1 MKKKLHIEIA
11 FSVILMIGLS
21 SCVNRPLRPVDNDS
35 EKSNTEMQNVADS
48 VMNSKVYEVHEK
60 VPLTKERL
68 KESVEYFF
76 RQQFGRFA
84 KVKIWKQCDIATS
97 GNCFVCGVVSAPV
110 RGDKSNYSFDA
121 ILNSEAEVRS
131 MQLNH
136 VGKND
141 CYYNWVE
148 GKRLDDNT
156 YSSRASIGNI
166 RLTAI
171 GLRAAGI
178 RYVTSRKMSK
188 EQIMKFITEKTDMKL
203 KNYYFQINEYSQEYA
218 AYSGNENEG
227 TLFMYDSNN
236 IYNITIHS
244 NGSVTYKQ

>member
-1 MKKKLHIEIA
+1 MENMKYILTA
-11 FSVILMIGLS
+11 FSVILMIGMS
-21 SCVNRPLRPVDNDS
+21 SCVNGPLRPMDNSKDTIGTEQISDS
-35 EKSNTEMQNVADS
+35 EKVVA
-48 VMNSKVYEVHEK
+48 SKDINEK
-60 VPLTKERL
+60 TPVTKERL

-84 KVKIWKQCDIATS
+84 KVKKWKQCDIATT
-97 GNCFVCGVVSAPV
+97 GNCFVSGVVSAPV

-121 ILNSEAEVRS
+121 ILNTESEVRS

-148 GKRLDDNT
+148 GQRLDDNT

-203 KNYYFQINEYSQEYA
+203 KNYYFQMSESDPEYA
-218 AYSGNENEG
+218 AYCGDQSQG
-227 TLFMYDSNN
+227 TLFMYDSNK
-236 IYNITIHS
+236 IYDITIHS
-244 NGSVTYKQ
+244 DGSVSYK

>member
-1 MKKKLHIEIA
+1 MKYILTA
-11 FSVILMIGLS
+11 FSVILMIGMS
-21 SCVNRPLRPVDNDS
+21 SCVNGPLRPMDNSKDTIGTEQISDS
-35 EKSNTEMQNVADS
+35 EKVVA
-48 VMNSKVYEVHEK
+48 SKDINEK
-60 VPLTKERL
+60 TPVTKERL

-84 KVKIWKQCDIATS
+84 KVKKWKQCDIATT
-97 GNCFVCGVVSAPV
+97 GNCFVSGVVSAPV

-121 ILNSEAEVRS
+121 ILNTESEVRS

-148 GKRLDDNT
+148 GQRLDDNT

-203 KNYYFQINEYSQEYA
+203 KNYYFQMSESDPEYA
-218 AYSGNENEG
+218 AYCGDQSQG
-227 TLFMYDSNN
+227 TLFMYDSNK
-236 IYNITIHS
+236 IYDITIHS
-244 NGSVTYKQ
+244 DGSVSYK

>member
-1 MKKKLHIEIA
+1 MEKIKYITTA

-21 SCVNRPLRPVDNDS
+21 SCVNGPLRPMDNSKDTIETEQIPDS
-35 EKSNTEMQNVADS
+35 EMV
-48 VMNSKVYEVHEK
+48 VVSKDINEK
-60 VPLTKERL
+60 TPVTKERL

-76 RQQFGRFA
+76 RQKFGRFA
-84 KVKIWKQCDIATS
+84 KVKKWKQCDIATT
-97 GNCFVCGVVSAPV
+97 GNCFVSGVVSAPV

-136 VGKND
+136 AGKND
-141 CYYNWVE
+141 CYYNWVD
-148 GKRLDDNT
+148 GQRLDDNT

-203 KNYYFQINEYSQEYA
+203 KNYYFQMSESNPEYA
-218 AYSGNENEG
+218 AYCGDQSQG
-227 TLFMYDSNN
+227 TLFMYDSNK
-236 IYNITIHS
+236 IYDITIHS
-244 NGSVTYKQ
+244 DGSVSYK

>member
-1 MKKKLHIEIA
+1 MENMKYILTA
-11 FSVILMIGLS
+11 FSVILMIGMS
-21 SCVNRPLRPVDNDS
+21 SCVNGPLRPMDNSKDTIGTEQISDS
-35 EKSNTEMQNVADS
+35 EKVVA
-48 VMNSKVYEVHEK
+48 SKDINEK
-60 VPLTKERL
+60 TPVTKERL

-84 KVKIWKQCDIATS
+84 KVKKWKQCDIATT
-97 GNCFVCGVVSAPV
+97 GNCFVSGVVSAPV

-121 ILNSEAEVRS
+121 ILNTESEVRS

-141 CYYNWVE
+141 CYYNWVD
-148 GKRLDDNT
+148 GQRLDDNT

-203 KNYYFQINEYSQEYA
+203 KNYYFQMSESNPEYA
-218 AYSGNENEG
+218 AYCGDQSQG
-227 TLFMYDSNN
+227 TLFMYDSNK
-236 IYNITIHS
+236 IYDITIHS
-244 NGSVTYKQ
+244 DGSVSYK

>member
-1 MKKKLHIEIA
+1 MEKIKYITTA

-21 SCVNRPLRPVDNDS
+21 SCVNGPLRPVDNSKDSIETENIPDS
-35 EKSNTEMQNVADS
+35 EMVVA
-48 VMNSKVYEVHEK
+48 SKDINEK
-60 VPLTKERL
+60 KQLTKERL

-84 KVKIWKQCDIATS
+84 KVKKWKQCDIATT
-97 GNCFVCGVVSAPV
+97 GNCFVSGVVSAPV

-121 ILNSEAEVRS
+121 ILNTEADVRS

-148 GKRLDDNT
+148 GQRLDDNT

-203 KNYYFQINEYSQEYA
+203 KNYYFQMSESNPEYA
-218 AYSGNENEG
+218 AYCGDQSQG
-227 TLFMYDSNN
+227 TLFMYDSNK
-236 IYNITIHS
+236 IYDITIHS
-244 NGSVTYKQ
+244 DGSVSYK

>member
-1 MKKKLHIEIA
+1 MKKKLHIIA
-11 FSVILMIGLS
+11 FSVILLTVIS
-21 SCVNRPLRPVDNDS
+21 SCVNRPLRPVDNDADKTNA
-35 EKSNTEMQNVADS
+35 EIENKADS
-48 VMNSKVYEVHEK
+48 EMISIINKANEK
-60 VPLTKERL
+60 KPVTNESL

-76 RQQFGRFA
+76 RQHFGRFA
-84 KVKIWKQCDIATS
+84 KVKKWTKCDIAKA
-97 GNCFVCGVVSAPV
+97 GNCFVSGVVSAPV

-121 ILNSEAEVRS
+121 ILNSEVKVRS
-131 MQLNH
+131 MQLSH

-148 GKRLDDNT
+148 GQRLDDNT
-156 YSSRASIGNI
+156 YFSRASIGNI

-203 KNYYFQINEYSQEYA
+203 KNYYFQMSESNPEYA
-218 AYSGNENEG
+218 AYCGDQSQG
-227 TLFMYDSNN
+227 TLFMYDSNK
-236 IYNITIHS
+236 IYDITIHS
-244 NGSVTYKQ
+244 DGSVSYK